1 MLEDKD
7 INSVLDILIPRF
19 NRVITTTPDNPRAI
33 DAIKLKEKIEKYNI
47 EVICKEDINDA
58 VKYVIEN
65 SKEEDVI
72 ISAGSLYMI
81 GHVRTIMKSL

>member
-19 NRVITTTPDNPRAI
+19 NSIITTTPDNPRAI
-33 DAIKLKEKIEKYNI
+33 DAIKLKEKIETYNI

-58 VKYVIEN
+58 VIYVIEN

-81 GHVRTIMKSL
+81 GHVRTIMKNL